1 MNNMNS
7 TYTVHISGSRE
18 KDWSVTI
25 HKHHL
30 SLTANIFNSSNKT
43 DHYIST
49 NYTREIRLINDSLA
63 HWGRPHYTV
72 TFVSTTK
79 IPWKYSQWF
88 VGFAL
93 FSFLSLPHLWICFD
107 PVLSLHRKPQFH
119 WSGGS
124 LLWQIRRQNWYSL
137 KGQKRFWLP
146 FPSPL
151 PTFPLYEGTNTCFFL
166 DIKNKSL

>member
-1 MNNMNS
+1 MTFSDMNNMNS

-30 SLTANIFNSSNKT
+30 SLTANIFSSSNKT

-63 HWGRPHYTV
+63 HWGRPHYPV

-93 FSFLSLPHLWICFD
+93 FSFFNIATFGICEF
-107 PVLSLHRKPQFH
+107 VSTLYFH
-119 WSGGS
+119 FIEAHNVTDQEGS

-137 KGQKRFWLP
+137 KGQKTFWLP

-151 PTFPLYEGTNTCFFL
+151 PTLPL
-166 DIKNKSL
+166 